1 MTAPD
6 SRKLRWLRSTADA
19 PEVLQAV
26 AAEMAA
32 AGYPE
37 DDVFGVSLALNEAL
51 LNAVLHGN
59 GGDPAKQV
67 RVAYH
72 VGPTQ
77 VAVEVEDEGP
87 GFDPD
92 TVPDPRAPENLER
105 LGGRGLLLMQAYL
118 TSVRYDRQGNS
129 VVLCKCRSAT

>member
-6 SRKLRWLRSTADA
+6 SQRICWLKSTADA
-19 PEVLQAV
+19 PCVLQAV
-26 AAEMAA
+26 AGEMAA

-37 DDVFGVSLALNEAL
+37 DDVFAVCLGLNEAL

-59 GGDPAKQV
+59 GRDPAKRV
-67 RVAYH
+67 RVSYRVTAER
-72 VGPTQ
+72 V
-77 VAVEVEDEGP
+77 VAEVEDEGP

-92 TVPDPRAPENLER
+92 NVPDPRAPENLER

-118 TSVRYDRQGNS
+118 TWVRYNRRGNG
-129 VVLCKCRSAT
+129 VTLCKCRSAP